1 MFESGEVKRAEG
13 GRATVVMRPAGG
25 CASCNRCAGKNGR
38 ELIADNAIGAKAGDI
53 VSVEISERSR
63 LAAAVTVFLIPLAAL
78 ALGLFLG
85 SLISELWMFLLGVIL
100 TVLSYTIVWAADKL
114 LKNRKGF
121 LPVIVKIEK
130 MEEKQ

>member
-25 CASCNRCAGKNGR
+25 CAGCNRCAGKNGR

-63 LAAAVTVFLIPLAAL
+63 LAAAVTVFPARGARAGAVSRQSHLRAVDVFAGRNFDGFELYYR
-78 ALGLFLG
+78 LGG
-85 SLISELWMFLLGVIL
+85 G
-100 TVLSYTIVWAADKL
+100 
-114 LKNRKGF
+114 
-121 LPVIVKIEK
+121 
-130 MEEKQ
+130 

>member
-25 CASCNRCAGKNGR
+25 CAGCNRCAGKNGR

-63 LAAAVTVFLIPLAAL
+63 LAAAVTVFLIPL
-78 ALGLFLG
+78 LG

>member
-1 MFESGEVKRAEG
+1 
-13 GRATVVMRPAGG
+13 MRPAGG
-25 CASCNRCAGKNGR
+25 CAGCNRCAGKNGR

-53 VSVEISERSR
+53 VSMEISERSR

>member
-25 CASCNRCAGKNGR
+25 CAGCNRCAGKNGR

-63 LAAAVTVFLIPLAAL
+63 LAAAVTVFLIP
-78 ALGLFLG
+78 G
-85 SLISELWMFLLGVIL
+85 SRRSRWGCFSAVSSPSCGCFC
-100 TVLSYTIVWAADKL
+100 WA
-114 LKNRKGF
+114 
-121 LPVIVKIEK
+121 
-130 MEEKQ
+130 